1 MPFFSKQKNRPFWF
15 RKKPRIVG
23 TIVLAIAAFVTTVAL
38 TIFPSDR
45 GVASERLVITYGI
58 INRSI
63 QTSEIAT
70 LVETGEAST
79 GLKDIIRVADIDKE
93 TMREVFGKEI
103 DADLQFLDKS
113 LNHPLGEFILFN
125 IGNVVHPK
133 SREAEIQALRAAVVL
148 SASDD
153 GKISLLEFLQK
164 YPTPDMYLDAK
175 RLLEV
180 SQELDFVTA
189 GFQKALNFVR
199 DSMFYDLI
207 CPPSETG

>member
-1 MPFFSKQKNRPFWF
+1 MQFFKQ
-15 RKKPRIVG
+15 RKQPSWVRQKSR
-23 TIVLAIAAFVTTVAL
+23 TIGAIALAIVAFATTVAL

-45 GVASERLVITYGI
+45 GVASERLVITYGA

-63 QTSEIAT
+63 EISEIAT

-79 GLKDIIRVADIDKE
+79 GLQDIIRVADIDKE
-93 TMREVFGKEI
+93 TMRKIFAKEV
-103 DADLQFLDKS
+103 DADLQFLDNS
-113 LNHPLGEFILFN
+113 LNHPLGEFVLFN

-133 SREAEIQALRAAVVL
+133 SREAEIQALRAAIVL

-164 YPTPDMYLDAK
+164 YPTPDIYLDAQ
-175 RLLEV
+175 RLLEL
-180 SQELDFVTA
+180 SQDLDFVSA

-199 DSMFYDLI
+199 DSMLYDLI
-207 CPPSETG
+207 CPPSQTS